1 MHTVVKLFR
10 ELRAW
15 MRRGLDVRTWYRG
28 KWCSNSTGICKIWNT
43 DWDESPWQQSASWM
57 IGSHEAAKKNWAEFL
72 CEYDTKKIDTIMN
85 VGDGLWPSHVHVYHW
100 RVPREELI
108 SSKYAPVIDRLHA
121 NLGSE
126 HHFLTRHHSDATI
139 MQTLIELL
147 SSYKANSVNTNTGIE
162 ELKSMTTS
170 GISRKSFSKAD
181 CSTWWY
187 TWDWC
192 RGFDRA
198 AILCQKRCHTRAYRP
213 CRGFVLR
220 F

>member
-1 MHTVVKLFR
+1 M
-10 ELRAW
+10 
-15 MRRGLDVRTWYRG
+15 
-28 KWCSNSTGICKIWNT
+28 
-43 DWDESPWQQSASWM
+43 
-57 IGSHEAAKKNWAEFL
+57 
-72 CEYDTKKIDTIMN
+72 
-85 VGDGLWPSHVHVYHW
+85 HVYHW

-147 SSYKANSVNTNTGIE
+147 SSYKANSVNINTGIE

-181 CSTWWY
+181 CST
-187 TWDWC
+187 
-192 RGFDRA
+192 
-198 AILCQKRCHTRAYRP
+198 
-213 CRGFVLR
+213 
-220 F
+220 